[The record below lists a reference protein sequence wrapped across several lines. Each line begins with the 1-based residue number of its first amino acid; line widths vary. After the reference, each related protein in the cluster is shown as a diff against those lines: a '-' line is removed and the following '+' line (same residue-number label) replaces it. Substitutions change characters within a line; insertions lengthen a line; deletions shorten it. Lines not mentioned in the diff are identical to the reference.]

1 MTSREI
7 AFIEEVSPGKLVFN
21 RFNRRIKDSG
31 KISTN
36 GKEKKQ

>member
-7 AFIEEVSPGKLVFN
+7 AFIEEVSPGKPVFN
-21 RFNRRIKDSG
+21 RFNRRMKNSG

-36 GKEKKQ
+36 SKEKKQ